1 MFSSHQNTFRCVA
14 CPVSD
19 GHLPFFLT
27 FREVC
32 QHSLLVHRVTLETAV
47 HSSTVLPERLVM
59 YQCRLCPP
67 PDQEI
72 YLCETLVKA
81 HLETHSAFF
90 FKRWKE
96 FTEVKCRVCEMVI
109 ESDGVVEHLD
119 KLHPRDLFADIKD
132 LEENDVNGGAKITSQ
147 IEQSSPSSFDGGMS
161 SRTHYQDSS
170 PRVQASSDPDP
181 EEKNKLSMVNE
192 KSPLD
197 MLLEMGLV
205 ETLVEASE
213 QTDDS
218 DLIDNNTEPNEAFF
232 GDNGDNEKD
241 NNSELVEKIVSHPR
255 KVKFM
260 SGYAY
265 FFQHEKSELKKRNPK
280 DKLNIKMTIE
290 KWKNFSR
297 DEKKVYKDIATKYK
311 SSGFNP
317 VPVPKEKVKK
327 LKPKVKTSKPHIAK
341 VEILNNREFV
351 DKFEDISSRNE
362 KVSDKNKLLLE
373 LISEKK
379 LSILKNSH
387 ELQKR
392 KDSEAEY
399 KARFQKL
406 SVVHEKCLKGE

>member
-1 MFSSHQNTFRCVA
+1 M
-14 CPVSD
+14 SD
-19 GHLPFFLT
+19 
-27 FREVC
+27 
-32 QHSLLVHRVTLETAV
+32 
-47 HSSTVLPERLVM
+47 
-59 YQCRLCPP
+59 
-67 PDQEI
+67 
-72 YLCETLVKA
+72 TLVKA
-81 HLETHSAFF
+81 HLETHSVFF

-96 FTEVKCRVCEMVI
+96 FTEVTCRVCEMVI
-109 ESDGVVEHLD
+109 ESEGVGEHMD
-119 KLHPRDLFADIKD
+119 MLHPRDLFADIKD
-132 LEENDVNGGAKITSQ
+132 LDENYVYSGTKIT
-147 IEQSSPSSFDGGMS
+147 EQSSSSSFSGGRS
-161 SRTHYQDSS
+161 SRIHYQAKS
-170 PRVQASSDPDP
+170 SSDPEA
-181 EEKNKLSMVNE
+181 EEKNKVSMENE

-218 DLIDNNTEPNEAFF
+218 DLININTEPNETIFTANPVKTFALKTLS
-232 GDNGDNEKD
+232 DNEDNSKD
-241 NNSELVEKIVSHPR
+241 INSKFVEKSVSRPR

-327 LKPKVKTSKPHIAK
+327 LKPKVKTSKLHIAK
-341 VEILNNREFV
+341 VDILNNREFV